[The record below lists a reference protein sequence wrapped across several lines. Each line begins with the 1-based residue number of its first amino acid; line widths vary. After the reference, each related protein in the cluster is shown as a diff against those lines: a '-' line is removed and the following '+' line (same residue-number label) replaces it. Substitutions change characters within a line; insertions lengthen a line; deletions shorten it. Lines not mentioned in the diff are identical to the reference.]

1 MPLVIVIDK
10 PGGGTARLLAPVLRK
25 GMDHELYSDP
35 EAALRHV
42 CDPSFAPA
50 AQAILIGAIAP
61 TVQARLLASVEALRP
76 DLGPRIILVT
86 QDPRDD
92 RLSPLIRRL
101 GIRHVLP
108 SPFGVEDVDTAL
120 AECVRVL
127 PEVSQPSLAAVR

>member
-50 AQAILIGAIAP
+50 AQAILIGAIPP
-61 TVQARLLASVEALRP
+61 TLQAGLLASVKALRP

-86 QDPRDD
+86 QDPRDE

-101 GIRHVLP
+101 GIRHVLRT
-108 SPFGVEDVDTAL
+108 PFGVEDVDTAL
-120 AECVRVL
+120 ADCVQA
-127 PEVSQPSLAAVR
+127 PPAMSQRGLAAER